1 MTTLDLK
8 QTQISSAIDLFSKG
22 EINQALDAVQ
32 DLIKD
37 YPNEPVLFNIR
48 GACYADL
55 GQLDIAVKNYEEAI
69 SIKPDYGEIKSMFV
83 DKSMRGHGVAQK
95 ILDQINLEAKKEKL
109 KVLRLETGLKL
120 EAAVRIYIRNGFSFC
135 NCFGEYVENKT
146 SIFMEKSI

>member
-1 MTTLDLK
+1 MIDNVVVSLGDPKHHEVILLLK
-8 QTQISSAIDLFSKG
+8 ESQNL
-22 EINQALDAVQ
+22 
-32 DLIKD
+32 LIK
-37 YPNEPVLFNIR
+37 LFPFEDN
-48 GACYADL
+48 YAFSIDEL
-55 GQLDIAVKNYEEAI
+55 CAENVKFFVASFNKKIIGCGAI

>member
-1 MTTLDLK
+1 MIENVVVSLGDPKHHEVILLLK
-8 QTQISSAIDLFSKG
+8 ESQNL
-22 EINQALDAVQ
+22 
-32 DLIKD
+32 LIK
-37 YPNEPVLFNIR
+37 LFPPEDN
-48 GACYADL
+48 YAFSIDEL
-55 GQLDIAVKNYEEAI
+55 CAENVKFFVASFNKKIIGCGAI

-83 DKSMRGHGVAQK
+83 DKSMRGNGVAQK

>member
-1 MTTLDLK
+1 MIENVVVSLGDPKHHEVILLLK
-8 QTQISSAIDLFSKG
+8 ESQNL
-22 EINQALDAVQ
+22 
-32 DLIKD
+32 LIK
-37 YPNEPVLFNIR
+37 LFPREDN
-48 GACYADL
+48 YAFSIDEL
-55 GQLDIAVKNYEEAI
+55 CAENVKFFVASFNKKIIGCGAI

-83 DKSMRGHGVAQK
+83 DKSMRGNGVAQK

>member
-1 MTTLDLK
+1 MIDNVVVSLGDPKHHEVILLLK
-8 QTQISSAIDLFSKG
+8 ESQNL
-22 EINQALDAVQ
+22 
-32 DLIKD
+32 LIK
-37 YPNEPVLFNIR
+37 LFPLEDN
-48 GACYADL
+48 YAFSIDEL
-55 GQLDIAVKNYEEAI
+55 CAENVKFFVASFNKKIIGCGAI

-83 DKSMRGHGVAQK
+83 DKSMRGNGVAQK